1 MLLVWEGGNR
11 YREMLVVAGSGDGG
25 AWRRQ
30 CCAACVWGGGGGGGG
45 AVEAAAAGRRWSR
58 LEVAGGSA
66 RCQCCWRWAV
76 LCGMPLGRG
85 G

>member
-30 CCAACVWGGGGGGGG
+30 CCAACVCVGGGG

-76 LCGMPLGRG
+76 LFGMPLGRG

>member
-30 CCAACVWGGGGGGGG
+30 CCAACVCVGGG
-45 AVEAAAAGRRWSR
+45 R
-58 LEVAGGSA
+58 L
-66 RCQCCWRWAV
+66 RQRQ
-76 LCGMPLGRG
+76 
-85 G
+85 

>member
-30 CCAACVWGGGGGGGG
+30 CCAACVGREGGGG
-45 AVEAAAAGRRWSR
+45 
-58 LEVAGGSA
+58 
-66 RCQCCWRWAV
+66 
-76 LCGMPLGRG
+76 
-85 G
+85 